1 VSDEE
6 LERKMLAV
14 IRDANKPL
22 DINYIAKHLNLSWW
36 PTYRLITE
44 IIIDKLKNDPGG
56 AAELPFVL
64 VKSTKSF
71 IVLPKHLSLV
81 TETKPGMAERTD
93 GRLRTCT

>member
-6 LERKMLAV
+6 LKKKMLTV
-14 IRDANKPL
+14 IREANRPL

-44 IIIDKLKNDPGG
+44 IIIEKLKNDLGG

-64 VKSTKSF
+64 IKSTKSF
-71 IVLPKHLSLV
+71 IVLPKHLSPM
-81 TETKPGMAERTD
+81 TEVKVHKD
-93 GRLRTCT
+93 GGD